1 MLQRREQLKN
11 EKIHL
16 VDYSYEISRKAEQ
29 LNMDAAYTGKS
40 TLNTACTAEGYV
52 KAYAELYD
60 EIVQG
65 YEDGTR
71 ERYVTDEN
79 GTHKLTKDEE
89 VIALDTAYKKTVDE
103 FVTREETNRH
113 ARGIIGEE
121 MRKISKLSSGA
132 ALAADYLKGQKAGEE
147 DKVPENLNGK
157 MLDAVAS
164 FKEKYAMFHP
174 DKGTLSQLLSGIK
187 ISQ

>member
-1 MLQRREQLKN
+1 M
-11 EKIHL
+11 
-16 VDYSYEISRKAEQ
+16 
-29 LNMDAAYTGKS
+29 
-40 TLNTACTAEGYV
+40 
-52 KAYAELYD
+52 
-60 EIVQG
+60 
-65 YEDGTR
+65 
-71 ERYVTDEN
+71 TDEN

-89 VIALDTAYKKTVDE
+89 VSALDAAYKKTVDE

-132 ALAADYLKGQKAGEE
+132 ALAADYLKGQKAGGE
-147 DKVPENLNGK
+147 DNIPENLNGK
-157 MLDAVAS
+157 MLSAVAS